1 MFAGEPVRDDSLG
14 CSGIARPGKLNLMT
28 AGRGIT
34 HSGQSPPRNP
44 GRLHG
49 LQLWVALSDSN
60 RKRDPAFD
68 HYTELPAPEPGGG
81 QAQVLMGNPG
91 ATRSGTR
98 SISPPVGTGIHL
110 GGHSG
115 LQSPTEAYWGC
126 ALVVIEGKAVLGV
139 ARLAPGNLDHL
150 GTAMPGLSSPQRIGR
165 TSSLSLALRSASR
178 S

>member
-14 CSGIARPGKLNLMT
+14 CSAIARPGALNLMT

-81 QAQVLMGNPG
+81 QAQVLMVTL
-91 ATRSGTR
+91 ARR
-98 SISPPVGTGIHL
+98 AVGLAPSRRPSVRAFTLAAIVGSSRRRKHTG
-110 GGHSG
+110 G
-115 LQSPTEAYWGC
+115 
-126 ALVVIEGKAVLGV
+126 
-139 ARLAPGNLDHL
+139 ARL
-150 GTAMPGLSSPQRIGR
+150 S
-165 TSSLSLALRSASR
+165 
-178 S
+178 